1 MYSSSRIAVDK
12 GLGFDFSDISNLV
25 KTALPVGLNIFSQS
39 LQLKQVQAAQKAGI
53 QGGYSLYGNPYGQQT
68 GQLPLAQYLQPQPT
82 FGGQYAQP
90 SSGMSTTT
98 MALIGAATLVVG
110 LLAFKALK

>member
-12 GLGFDFSDISNLV
+12 GLGFDFSAITDLV
-25 KTALPVGLNIFSQS
+25 KTALPVGLNIFGQQM
-39 LQLKQVQAAQKAGI
+39 QLKQVKQMQAAGV

-68 GQLPLAQYLQPQPT
+68 GQLPLSQVMQPYPT

-98 MALIGAATLVVG
+98 MLAIGAAAVIG
-110 LLAFKALK
+110 LLAFKMLK